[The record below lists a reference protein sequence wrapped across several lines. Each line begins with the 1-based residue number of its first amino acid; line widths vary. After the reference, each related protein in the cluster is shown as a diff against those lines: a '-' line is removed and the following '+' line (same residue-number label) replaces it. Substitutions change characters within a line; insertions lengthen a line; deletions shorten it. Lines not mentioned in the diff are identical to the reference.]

1 MERAWDEIDAAAERE
16 GEALQKSKGYSPTRP
31 NIPCSLRLPKRIF
44 DTDKCHR
51 IESLSV
57 WDYIRCKKAGDL
69 KRQ

>member
-1 MERAWDEIDAAAERE
+1 MERTWDKIDADAERE
-16 GEALQKSKGYSPTRP
+16 GEALQRSKGYSPTRP
-31 NIPCSLRLPKRIF
+31 NIPCSFGLPKRIF

-57 WDYIRCKKAGDL
+57 PDYVRCKKAGDL